1 MTDDIRNILDPA
13 SSFSDEDVK
22 GLLAHAQKKKSG
34 VWNMIQFLQ
43 RHDQL
48 PLAMD
53 WLREQGD
60 KKLSQLAD
68 VLPRYY
74 EQLDKAPEPALTPTV
89 SLTVNRNEAN
99 VQQMYGQQANSTVV
113 NL

>member
-1 MTDDIRNILDPA
+1 MTDDIRNILDPT
-13 SSFSDEDVK
+13 STFSDEDVK

-60 KKLSQLAD
+60 KKLTQLAD
-68 VLPRYY
+68 VLPKYY
-74 EQLDKAPEPALTPTV
+74 EQLEKAPEPAPTV
-89 SLTVNRNEAN
+89 AFTINRNEASVN
-99 VQQMYGQQANSTVV
+99 QMYGQQANSTVV

>member
-1 MTDDIRNILDPA
+1 MTEDIRNILDPA
-13 SSFSDEDVK
+13 CTFSDEDVI

-34 VWNMIQFLQ
+34 VWDTILFFR

-60 KKLSQLAD
+60 RKLCQLAD
-68 VLPRYY
+68 VLPRYF
-74 EQLDKAPEPALTPTV
+74 EQLDKAPEPAPTV
-89 SLTVNRNEAN
+89 ALSINRNAASVN
-99 VQQMYGQQANSTVV
+99 QVYGPQANSTVV